1 MQSAKVTE
9 VSREAA
15 HAQAQTKHMMN
26 IEVLLKGE
34 DNPPPPSREYL
45 CCCEILNLSGAKKQI
60 TERPAWG
67 ASLSSVSLQS
77 SAFCGPRC
85 HNRSGGRMLAR
96 LAGDADRT
104 WHSGQWSRADSS
116 AGFSAHLPVVCCS
129 SARRHRKRR
138 ATSSLELFCSVALFT
153 SQRVSHKSPPP
164 PGVSLF
170 QVARFSLTAPGSR
183 PSKPRTPSTNRRRC
197 QG

>member
-1 MQSAKVTE
+1 M
-9 VSREAA
+9 
-15 HAQAQTKHMMN
+15 
-26 IEVLLKGE
+26 
-34 DNPPPPSREYL
+34 

-164 PGVSLF
+164 PVCLCFRLRVSHLLRPGVGHQSPERPPRTEDAARGESPPSPPLCVSLWWL
-170 QVARFSLTAPGSR
+170 AR
-183 PSKPRTPSTNRRRC
+183 PSALLYIPRDENQFGKPFN
-197 QG
+197 Q

>member
-1 MQSAKVTE
+1 M
-9 VSREAA
+9 
-15 HAQAQTKHMMN
+15 
-26 IEVLLKGE
+26 
-34 DNPPPPSREYL
+34 

-60 TERPAWG
+60 TECPAWG

-77 SAFCGPRC
+77 SAFCGPCC

-104 WHSGQWSRADSS
+104 WHSGQSSRADSS
-116 AGFSAHLPVVCCS
+116 AGFSAHLPVVCCF
-129 SARRHRKRR
+129 SARRHRKRW
-138 ATSSLELFCSVALFT
+138 ATSSPELFCSVALFT
-153 SQRVSHKSPPP
+153 SQRVSHEFP

-170 QVARFSLTAPGSR
+170 QVAPFSLTAPGSR